1 MGDRKP
7 RAPAGLGATG
17 KRLWRSV
24 TGELEL
30 RGDERGLLEHA
41 CRTVDELA
49 TLQAALA
56 EAEPMSAGSMGQPR
70 AHPLY
75 AEIRAHRDMLRR
87 LLAAIDV
94 PDEGDVGE
102 AVRPMSN
109 VSASARRRWEEYRRD
124 QAKARG
130 GA

>member
-17 KRLWRSV
+17 RRRWRSV
-24 TGELEL
+24 TAEFEL
-30 RGDERGLLEHA
+30 RGDECRLLEHA

-56 EAEPMSAGSMGQPR
+56 NAEPMSVGSMGQPR

-94 PDEGDVGE
+94 PDEGDAGGV
-102 AVRPMSN
+102 VRPISN
-109 VSASARRRWEEYRRD
+109 RSASARRRWEEYRRD
-124 QAKARG
+124 QAVARD